1 MIIAYTRTYSN
12 KQQSD
17 NQKNAIE
24 QFAANNN
31 MTIDKWHKD
40 TRKTSSRHKNR
51 LEDIIK
57 NMEAGDTLIVADVTR
72 LSRRLMEIMHLIL
85 LCIEKKITLYCL
97 KEGYT
102 FENNVDSKTL
112 AFTFGLVSEIES
124 KLISTRTK
132 ESLEITRSRGTTLG
146 RPKGTPKMD
155 HLLAQKE
162 QIEKDEQT
170 VLEYLRTEKKLVE
183 PEILL
188 EKIKTDTLFKVDGFK
203 MWLSGR
209 TNERLI
215 FRGANQLLLSNDKAE
230 TLKKISKYV
239 QRRKENKSILLNDRD
254 GVGEEALEKLY
265 GAFLE
270 KLKGTIYGV
279 RLSAQAETLV
289 NKKEQFMKLTKEEK
303 CMILYEI
310 LHIFQCQSGS
320 ANLKAIGGP
329 GKAGI
334 LVMNNNIT
342 NCKQISIINQSPT
355 GIYEEEIDLL
365 KL

>member
-40 TRKTSSRHKNR
+40 TRTTSSRHKNR

-162 QIEKDEQT
+162 QIEKELNEENAT
-170 VLEYLRTEKKLVE
+170 YAELAEYYQVSLSSFKKFVRYNIPPSL
-183 PEILL
+183 PGL
-188 EKIKTDTLFKVDGFK
+188 KRR
-203 MWLSGR
+203 GR
-209 TNERLI
+209 
-215 FRGANQLLLSNDKAE
+215 K
-230 TLKKISKYV
+230 
-239 QRRKENKSILLNDRD
+239 
-254 GVGEEALEKLY
+254 
-265 GAFLE
+265 
-270 KLKGTIYGV
+270 
-279 RLSAQAETLV
+279 QAE
-289 NKKEQFMKLTKEEK
+289 
-303 CMILYEI
+303 
-310 LHIFQCQSGS
+310 
-320 ANLKAIGGP
+320 
-329 GKAGI
+329 
-334 LVMNNNIT
+334 
-342 NCKQISIINQSPT
+342 
-355 GIYEEEIDLL
+355 
-365 KL
+365 

>member
-40 TRKTSSRHKNR
+40 TRTTSSRHKNR

-162 QIEKDEQT
+162 QIEKELNEENAT
-170 VLEYLRTEKKLVE
+170 YAELAEYYQVSLSSFKKFVRDNIPPPL
-183 PEILL
+183 P
-188 EKIKTDTLFKVDGFK
+188 
-203 MWLSGR
+203 GR
-209 TNERLI
+209 KR
-215 FRGANQLLLSNDKAE
+215 RG
-230 TLKKISKYV
+230 
-239 QRRKENKSILLNDRD
+239 RK
-254 GVGEEALEKLY
+254 
-265 GAFLE
+265 
-270 KLKGTIYGV
+270 
-279 RLSAQAETLV
+279 QAE
-289 NKKEQFMKLTKEEK
+289 
-303 CMILYEI
+303 
-310 LHIFQCQSGS
+310 
-320 ANLKAIGGP
+320 
-329 GKAGI
+329 
-334 LVMNNNIT
+334 
-342 NCKQISIINQSPT
+342 
-355 GIYEEEIDLL
+355 
-365 KL
+365 

>member
-1 MIIAYTRTYSN
+1 
-12 KQQSD
+12 
-17 NQKNAIE
+17 
-24 QFAANNN
+24 

-40 TRKTSSRHKNR
+40 TRTTSSRHKNR

-162 QIEKDEQT
+162 QIEKELNEENAT
-170 VLEYLRTEKKLVE
+170 YAELAEYYQVSLSSFKKFVRDNIPPSL
-183 PEILL
+183 P
-188 EKIKTDTLFKVDGFK
+188 
-203 MWLSGR
+203 GR
-209 TNERLI
+209 KR
-215 FRGANQLLLSNDKAE
+215 RG
-230 TLKKISKYV
+230 
-239 QRRKENKSILLNDRD
+239 RK
-254 GVGEEALEKLY
+254 
-265 GAFLE
+265 
-270 KLKGTIYGV
+270 
-279 RLSAQAETLV
+279 QAE
-289 NKKEQFMKLTKEEK
+289 
-303 CMILYEI
+303 
-310 LHIFQCQSGS
+310 
-320 ANLKAIGGP
+320 
-329 GKAGI
+329 
-334 LVMNNNIT
+334 
-342 NCKQISIINQSPT
+342 
-355 GIYEEEIDLL
+355 
-365 KL
+365 

>member
-40 TRKTSSRHKNR
+40 TRTTSSRHKNR

-162 QIEKDEQT
+162 QIEKELNEENAT
-170 VLEYLRTEKKLVE
+170 YAELAEYYQVSLSSFKKFVRDNI
-183 PEILL
+183 PPS
-188 EKIKTDTLFKVDGFK
+188 KNKKK
-203 MWLSGR
+203 RRGR
-209 TNERLI
+209 
-215 FRGANQLLLSNDKAE
+215 K
-230 TLKKISKYV
+230 
-239 QRRKENKSILLNDRD
+239 
-254 GVGEEALEKLY
+254 
-265 GAFLE
+265 
-270 KLKGTIYGV
+270 
-279 RLSAQAETLV
+279 QAE
-289 NKKEQFMKLTKEEK
+289 
-303 CMILYEI
+303 
-310 LHIFQCQSGS
+310 
-320 ANLKAIGGP
+320 
-329 GKAGI
+329 
-334 LVMNNNIT
+334 
-342 NCKQISIINQSPT
+342 
-355 GIYEEEIDLL
+355 
-365 KL
+365 

>member
-31 MTIDKWHKD
+31 MTIDKWLKD
-40 TRKTSSRHKNR
+40 TRTTSSRHKNR

-162 QIEKDEQT
+162 QIEKELNEENAT
-170 VLEYLRTEKKLVE
+170 YAELAEYYQVSLSSFKKFVRDNIPPSL
-183 PEILL
+183 P
-188 EKIKTDTLFKVDGFK
+188 
-203 MWLSGR
+203 GR
-209 TNERLI
+209 KR
-215 FRGANQLLLSNDKAE
+215 RG
-230 TLKKISKYV
+230 
-239 QRRKENKSILLNDRD
+239 RK
-254 GVGEEALEKLY
+254 
-265 GAFLE
+265 
-270 KLKGTIYGV
+270 
-279 RLSAQAETLV
+279 QAE
-289 NKKEQFMKLTKEEK
+289 
-303 CMILYEI
+303 
-310 LHIFQCQSGS
+310 
-320 ANLKAIGGP
+320 
-329 GKAGI
+329 
-334 LVMNNNIT
+334 
-342 NCKQISIINQSPT
+342 
-355 GIYEEEIDLL
+355 
-365 KL
+365 